1 MKGNALWLEPVD
13 LVLDYQEAIVGNE
26 LKINCVRAKQYNLK
40 ELCELFFSVPQVL
53 QGALTYMEASNDQGT
68 VRDVKDGTLF
78 QATCGTKPFVLFYDE
93 LECGNALGSHKGCQ
107 KLGVIYASLRCFEPY
122 MYAELESI
130 LPYIIIP
137 SKGLK
142 SLDRVLK
149 KSHPRYK
156 FRRRS

>member
-1 MKGNALWLEPVD
+1 MNSKLTVYGQNS
-13 LVLDYQEAIVGNE
+13 II
-26 LKINCVRAKQYNLK
+26 KRNCANY
-40 ELCELFFSVPQVL
+40 FFSVPQVL
-53 QGALTYMEASNDQGT
+53 QAVSTYMEASNDQGT
-68 VRDVKDGTLF
+68 LRDVKDGTLF
-78 QATCGTKPFVLFYDE
+78 QATCGTKSFVLFYDE

-149 KSHPRYK
+149 KVTQYISLGEDL
-156 FRRRS
+156 